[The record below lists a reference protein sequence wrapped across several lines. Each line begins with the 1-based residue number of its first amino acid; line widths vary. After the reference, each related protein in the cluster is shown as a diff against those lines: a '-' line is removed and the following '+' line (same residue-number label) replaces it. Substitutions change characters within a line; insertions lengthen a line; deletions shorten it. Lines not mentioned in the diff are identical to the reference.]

1 MGPSVGRAKRT
12 RDRDKHRSRMGTCV
26 GGVMIKNKF
35 QEEFLQLPAKVPGR
49 DKEIATA
56 QLC

>member
-1 MGPSVGRAKRT
+1 
-12 RDRDKHRSRMGTCV
+12 
-26 GGVMIKNKF
+26 MIKNKF